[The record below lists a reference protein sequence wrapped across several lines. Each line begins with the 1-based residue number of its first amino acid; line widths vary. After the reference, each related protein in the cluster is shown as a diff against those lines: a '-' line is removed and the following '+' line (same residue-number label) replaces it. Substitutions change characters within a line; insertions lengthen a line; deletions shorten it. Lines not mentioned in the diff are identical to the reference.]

1 MPSNIT
7 KQSIYLGAGGTPE
20 TLNEST
26 PYKSGELG
34 ARFTIAG
41 KRYQIVDLDSGAT
54 ASVGSGAPAAND
66 LLFWKDKANYIV
78 THDIAQAFP
87 AESTSQF
94 AKRNAVAGVLCIAA
108 TAGNRIAM
116 QARGRRNVASDGG
129 GDFVVGDK
137 AIAANTT
144 TSVVDRMAAGT
155 APTNTV
161 VGTVA
166 VAESASVT
174 ALDLELPEVD

>member
-20 TLNEST
+20 TLNET
-26 PYKSGELG
+26 APYKAGELG

-41 KRYQIVDLDSGAT
+41 RRYQIVDLDSGAT
-54 ASVGSGAPAAND
+54 SSVGAGAPAAND

-78 THDIAQAFP
+78 THDIAQAIG
-87 AESTSQF
+87 AQDTTQDN
-94 AKRNAVAGVLCIAA
+94 KRNSVAGVLLIAA

-116 QARGRRNVASDGG
+116 QVRGRRNVGSDGG
-129 GDFVVGDK
+129 GDFTIGDL
-137 AIAANTT
+137 AIAADNT
-144 TSVVDRMAAGT
+144 SAQIDRMAAGT
-155 APTNTV
+155 APTHTV

-166 VAESASVT
+166 VAEASNVT
-174 ALDLELPEVD
+174 ALDLSLPEVD